1 MLINTAVDLA
11 ETLQEPESY
20 QIYNDAL
27 IYRDPENAPQL
38 VSEMTDEQYLD
49 SISCPRINP
58 IEQGQKVMPR
68 VEEPLMESA
77 DDDEKVEIADDTE
90 DEYDDEVDEEEYEF
104 LPEGAICP
112 NDCVAER
119 RIERI
124 ARAICIHPVKVQ
136 ALYEGHMKQKALND
150 PKWAKHS
157 FLLPGD
163 RHYIYY
169 KYRVAENRAGRG
181 IDPEH
186 DAFEM
191 VAAPRGR
198 SLGRT

>member
-1 MLINTAVDLA
+1 MDLA

-27 IYRDPENAPQL
+27 IYQSPDNAPQL
-38 VSEMTDEQYLD
+38 VSEMTDQQYLD

-68 VEEPLMESA
+68 VEERLIESE
-77 DDDEKVEIADDTE
+77 DGDEKVEIVDDTE
-90 DEYDDEVDEEEYEF
+90 DEYDDEVDEEEYEV
-104 LPEGAICP
+104 LPEGAIRP
-112 NDCVAER
+112 DDCVAER

-124 ARAICIHPVKVQ
+124 ARAICIHPVKDQ
-136 ALYEGHMKQKALND
+136 ALYEGHMKHKATND

-157 FLLPGD
+157 FLHPDD
-163 RHYIYY
+163 RHHIYY

-186 DAFEM
+186 DAFEI
-191 VAAPRGR
+191 VAALRGR